1 MRSIAARPSLRAL
14 PNLDTIAAEPDPVQ
28 RAVQLG
34 NLARS
39 VGTLPPAYA
48 QLRVSS
54 LLEAL
59 RNRRVREVAAMV
71 GVSPSRISQLTS
83 RSRLAVAA

>member
-1 MRSIAARPSLRAL
+1 MRSIAARPSLRTL
-14 PNLDTIAAEPDPVQ
+14 PALDTIAAEPDPVQ

-34 NLARS
+34 NVARS

-59 RNRRVREVAAMV
+59 NSLRVGEVAALV
-71 GVSPSRISQLTS
+71 GVSSSRISQLTS
-83 RSRLAVAA
+83 RSRPAVA

>member
-1 MRSIAARPSLRAL
+1 MRSIAARPSLRTLPAL
-14 PNLDTIAAEPDPVQ
+14 NTIAAEADPVQ

-34 NLARS
+34 NLART

-59 RNRRVREVAAMV
+59 TDRRVRDVAALV

-83 RSRLAVAA
+83 RSRLAVAS